1 MPKKVLIVD
10 DDHSNRLLLYFA
22 LKAGDFEIY
31 QAESGE
37 AVQKMANEM
46 TFEMALIDI
55 ELPDINGLDLVS
67 LLRDKFENI
76 LLIMSTATDDPE
88 ILYRACV
95 GGANGYLVKPFDLK
109 QVLTLINQ
117 LELQPVKVKSQMMV
131 LGNNARL
138 RLYSINK

>member
-22 LKAGDFEIY
+22 LKVGDFEIY

-88 ILYRACV
+88 ILYRACAS
-95 GGANGYLVKPFDLK
+95 GANGYLVKPFDLK